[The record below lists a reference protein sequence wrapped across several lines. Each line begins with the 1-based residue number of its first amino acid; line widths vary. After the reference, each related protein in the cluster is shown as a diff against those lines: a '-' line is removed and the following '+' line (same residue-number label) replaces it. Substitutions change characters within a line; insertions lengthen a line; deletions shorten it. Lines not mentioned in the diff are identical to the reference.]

1 MYTWTRCLSPI
12 LHISQEVSSER
23 DRRNYYCRQKL
34 TAAKKCELIHQQT
47 FELGHFKLFILCSV
61 SNEELQNI
69 YQASY
74 INVLFVI
81 MML

>member
-12 LHISQEVSSER
+12 LHISQEVH
-23 DRRNYYCRQKL
+23 QKETGGII
-34 TAAKKCELIHQQT
+34 TAGKNSELIHQQN